1 MCDKTVQ
8 LCEEL
13 ETLAKASPL
22 SNIISDSIAQKIAMP
37 KNYFSDRSHLVSENF
52 GFDEVRLN
60 SLTGFKS
67 VLAQKN
73 WGAIGVNN
81 DIDLLELS
89 LASFDIIKKIAIQ
102 ANDDLRETALFA
114 ELLSLKDHPWF
125 ACLQGLD
132 AENNNS
138 SNDSGLKT
146 SNNNESVPDTTEVG
160 GNDDDGDSGGWTCL
174 QCEEENEEDDTCC
187 FLCAADRP
195 STDNDMSTL
204 LLHAV
209 CVQNELQSLL
219 FFILSLIIGTENPEK
234 MTLKK
239 SSINKAMSVL
249 EKTSRPTPEALCK
262 ELENYIVRQREKND
276 SSA

>member
-89 LASFDIIKKIAIQ
+89 LASYISNPVAI
-102 ANDDLRETALFA
+102 TTPGTMLFPDVLVM
-114 ELLSLKDHPWF
+114 LLSL
-125 ACLQGLD
+125 
-132 AENNNS
+132 
-138 SNDSGLKT
+138 
-146 SNNNESVPDTTEVG
+146 
-160 GNDDDGDSGGWTCL
+160 
-174 QCEEENEEDDTCC
+174 
-187 FLCAADRP
+187 
-195 STDNDMSTL
+195 
-204 LLHAV
+204 
-209 CVQNELQSLL
+209 
-219 FFILSLIIGTENPEK
+219 
-234 MTLKK
+234 
-239 SSINKAMSVL
+239 INK
-249 EKTSRPTPEALCK
+249 RPPIDNIRLGT
-262 ELENYIVRQREKND
+262 
-276 SSA
+276 